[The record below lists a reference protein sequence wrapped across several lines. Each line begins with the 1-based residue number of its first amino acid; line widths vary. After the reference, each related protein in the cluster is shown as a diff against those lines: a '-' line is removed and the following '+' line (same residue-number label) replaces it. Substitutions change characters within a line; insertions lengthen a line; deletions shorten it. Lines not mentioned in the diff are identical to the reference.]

1 MLSELQTR
9 KTVVMKYVLLLV
21 VLLASLG
28 GCSSKPTYEF
38 DYDRGFDFAQLKTYH
53 WYDDMVK
60 SEMSAY
66 RKMNASDKR
75 VREVVGNELFRHG
88 FKESDSRSADFWINY
103 TISKQ
108 RQQISRS
115 TGYDQGMHGSVG
127 AGTYGKSVSVG
138 YSSGPSVRE
147 YEEGTAILDI
157 IDATTQKIV
166 WRGVAEGRL
175 KDHPSMNER
184 YKVTVEVTREL
195 LAGFPPAP

>member
-1 MLSELQTR
+1 MKHTLSIL
-9 KTVVMKYVLLLV
+9 VLFA
-21 VLLASLG
+21 LLAA
-28 GCSSKPTYEF
+28 CSSKPTYEF
-38 DYDRGFDFAQLKTYH
+38 DHDHGFDFSRLKTYH

-60 SEMSAY
+60 SELGAY

-75 VREVVGNELFRHG
+75 IREVVGNELFRHG
-88 FKESDSRSADFWINY
+88 FKESDARAADFWINY

-157 IDATTQKIV
+157 IDASTQKIV

-184 YKVTVEVTREL
+184 YKATVEVTREL
-195 LAGFPPAP
+195 LAGFPPRAVAP

>member
-1 MLSELQTR
+1 MLSKLR
-9 KTVVMKYVLLLV
+9 SKKTVAMKTLFLLL
-21 VLLASLG
+21 LSLALLG

-38 DYDRGFDFAQLKTYH
+38 DYDHGFDFAQFKTYH

-60 SEMSAY
+60 SERATY

-75 VREVVGNELFRHG
+75 IREVVGNELFRHG

-103 TISKQ
+103 TISRQ

-157 IDATTQKIV
+157 IDASSQKIV
-166 WRGVAEGRL
+166 WRGIAEGRL
-175 KDHPSMNER
+175 KDHASMNER

>member
-1 MLSELQTR
+1 M
-9 KTVVMKYVLLLV
+9 KTLFSLLLS
-21 VLLASLG
+21 LALLG

-38 DYDRGFDFAQLKTYH
+38 DYDHGFDFAQFKTYH

-60 SEMSAY
+60 SEMATY

-75 VREVVGNELFRHG
+75 IREVVGNELFRHG

-103 TISKQ
+103 TISRQ

-157 IDATTQKIV
+157 IDASSQKIV
-166 WRGVAEGRL
+166 WRGIAEGRL

-184 YKVTVEVTREL
+184 YKVTVEVTSEL